1 MHPSITRRRFLGGL
15 AAGGAAA
22 ALAPTLLTAC
32 GDDSSG
38 SSGGKKTVV
47 FHNWPLYIEGDD
59 PATSPTLTGFT
70 KASGLAVDYTT
81 AVEDNDSWFDKFSPD
96 LAKGKGVG
104 VDIVVLTTWMAARMV
119 ERKYVQAFDAATF
132 PNKKNVLADL
142 ADSPWDKGRTSTIPW
157 AQGQTGIAYWPDKAG
172 FEIKSMADLLDPRL
186 KGRVTLLSE
195 MRDTVGLMML
205 LDGKKPEDAKVA
217 DALAAIEKIKAAR
230 DKGQFRKITGNSYTD
245 DLGAQEAWASVA
257 WSGDVAQLQAEK
269 PGLKWVLPAEG
280 AMSFTDWAMILI
292 GAPNKAGAE
301 KLLNYVYD
309 PAVAAGLYESIAY
322 RPPVQGAVEKMSAEA
337 QKNPLINPGAGV
349 KLHEFRVLTADED
362 KQLAEAFNAAT
373 QQ

>member
-38 SSGGKKTVV
+38 SSGGKKVV

-70 KASGLAVDYTT
+70 KAVGFAVDYTT

-142 ADSPWDKGRTSTIPW
+142 ADSPWDKGRTATIPW

-205 LDGKKPEDAKVA
+205 LDGKKPEEAKVA

-257 WSGDVAQLQAEK
+257 WSGDIAQLQAEK

-322 RPPVQGAVEKMSAEA
+322 RAPVQGAVEKMSAEA
-337 QKNPLINPGAGV
+337 RKNPLINPGAGV